1 MPTDKLCGREQ
12 SVFIGFQRCPLKL
25 IGANQNWYRS
35 EPHRAKTDTLPTY
48 LERYYTAVGDP
59 NDPRSKEKTGIKLDL
74 PHTLREQAHDANKI
88 KIRRH
93 SRLRQCYSNSDLRSG
108 RGFCIANS
116 LRS

>member
-1 MPTDKLCGREQ
+1 M
-12 SVFIGFQRCPLKL
+12 KL

-35 EPHRAKTDTLPTY
+35 EPHRAKTDALPTY

-88 KIRRH
+88 KIRRP
-93 SRLRQCYSNSDLRSG
+93 SYYGNATVTLTYDRGAASVLPTVFARMMRVVKGLREQDP
-108 RGFCIANS
+108 
-116 LRS
+116 